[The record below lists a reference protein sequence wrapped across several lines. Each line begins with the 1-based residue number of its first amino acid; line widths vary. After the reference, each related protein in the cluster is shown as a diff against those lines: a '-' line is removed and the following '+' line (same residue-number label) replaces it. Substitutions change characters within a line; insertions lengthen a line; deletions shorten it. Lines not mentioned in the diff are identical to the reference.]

1 MSGIG
6 KRSIS
11 ASQVEN
17 CIRRLNEEVA
27 DSFCIHL
34 EALVLDGFGKDVSE
48 PISNRAHCENPW
60 MPKVLIEAANTIFQL
75 AARECR
81 REFGDR
87 ISLGG
92 GPKRSISPPLNIG
105 PLPSEMSAAINNNR
119 VRMLVQSVR

>member
-1 MSGIG
+1 MRDVPGTDLRHPRVFAV
-6 KRSIS
+6 RSVAYRLTHVFSEAIKHKS
-11 ASQVEN
+11 FEMDAEK
-17 CIRRLNEEVA
+17 IRNL
-27 DSFCIHL
+27 
-34 EALVLDGFGKDVSE
+34 
-48 PISNRAHCENPW
+48 
-60 MPKVLIEAANTIFQL
+60 LIEAANTIFQL